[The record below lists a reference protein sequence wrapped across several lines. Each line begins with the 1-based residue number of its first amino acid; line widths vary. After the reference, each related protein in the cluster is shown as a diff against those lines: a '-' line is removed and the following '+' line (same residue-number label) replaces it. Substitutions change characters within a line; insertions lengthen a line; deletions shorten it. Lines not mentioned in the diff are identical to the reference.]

1 MAKPTADKYNVPLNT
16 SFCITDNQ
24 EAAAYLLGNLAPG
37 LAIVCVW
44 EHTTIST
51 LVGYL
56 YGQAQTLEAFP
67 PWPSELVYDLVI
79 MLDFDPATKKV
90 VKLSLGAECSTPSMT
105 CGAYYIDTSTSP
117 GVFRCGTCPDGS
129 FQCNGIPTGRSPT
142 CNPLPQPC
150 TQAPRACTQA
160 IGEAV
165 LRPKGAASPLPGP
178 PGTAESEVSP
188 SRIWLIVS
196 IVAAIAVVAM
206 LVGVLLY
213 RYLPRRSS

>member
-150 TQAPRACTQA
+150 TQAPRACT
-160 IGEAV
+160 
-165 LRPKGAASPLPGP
+165 
-178 PGTAESEVSP
+178 AESEVSP
-188 SRIWLIVS
+188 SRTWLIVS